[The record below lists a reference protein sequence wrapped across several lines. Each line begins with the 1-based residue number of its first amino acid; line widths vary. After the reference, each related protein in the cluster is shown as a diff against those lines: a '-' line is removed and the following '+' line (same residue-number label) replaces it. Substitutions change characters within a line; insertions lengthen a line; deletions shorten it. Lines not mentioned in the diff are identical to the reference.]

1 MHTHKV
7 WYPYPV
13 WCFVS
18 YLTNDWEKQKER
30 GSEREDV
37 RANYHQSTSKWFWQ
51 APLVWTHKQMQTD
64 KQIRMHVHA
73 HTHTHTNVTMW
84 SRVFCGRQLFTV
96 CWVDCLI
103 VSHWTGIRPYPK
115 CHSAPTWPTW
125 HYVSNTGICIWTLA
139 QLWREKQKRGHLW
152 QITSW
157 LLLWLSLCVPN
168 CISFFPPPCRYL
180 QFLILFFFFYS
191 HTICLLRSLS
201 SSRFVHVHF
210 CALLPPYLWG
220 FWSLTP
226 PAKSHLPG
234 NLTAIDPTTEMSFLR
249 SPRNSR
255 GFDCPHKRLH
265 CTMMLS

>member
-1 MHTHKV
+1 MRTHKV

-152 QITSW
+152 QITSS
-157 LLLWLSLCVPN
+157 SLTLTLRTQLYFFFSPPPAVICN
-168 CISFFPPPCRYL
+168 SSFF
-180 QFLILFFFFYS
+180 FSFSILTQSVCFAHCQAAGLFMCTFVLF
-191 HTICLLRSLS
+191 HHHICGVFGL
-201 SSRFVHVHF
+201 
-210 CALLPPYLWG
+210 
-220 FWSLTP
+220 
-226 PAKSHLPG
+226 
-234 NLTAIDPTTEMSFLR
+234 
-249 SPRNSR
+249 
-255 GFDCPHKRLH
+255 
-265 CTMMLS
+265 